1 MDNIS
6 NSVIEA
12 VVILFNCS
20 ISIIGCLQTIRL
32 IRGIIL
38 ANQLLCLV
46 DVIFCT
52 IIVAVIYWFLCF
64 VKMIVRIRTIET
76 DCCIRYWY
84 KLISTILNRPKAQY
98 ESTKCFRLKIHWIF
112 MICPNIKDF
121 HANQYRFTGFHNND
135 ICDK

>member
-32 IRGIIL
+32 IRGIML

-52 IIVAVIYWFLCF
+52 IIVAVIY
-64 VKMIVRIRTIET
+64 
-76 DCCIRYWY
+76 
-84 KLISTILNRPKAQY
+84 
-98 ESTKCFRLKIHWIF
+98 
-112 MICPNIKDF
+112 
-121 HANQYRFTGFHNND
+121 
-135 ICDK
+135 